1 MSGTAF
7 AVFLQRLSEFGLPP
21 CPVCQ
26 SASGLPLSSQPLFLL
41 GERYTLRSE
50 AGCQGEQE
58 NAAGGEVDEAEA
70 AHLMASWLSLPRCT
84 YRAAFPPLPGGLTS
98 DAGWG
103 CTLRSGQMLLARAL
117 SCLVLGREWRWTAPP
132 SGEVDAGGAAHAQ
145 LMHLFQDEPGRPFG
159 LHALCEAGAACGVT
173 AGAWLGPHALCNALK
188 AAAEAALGEHRLLVR
203 VVSSGCGGAP
213 TLCRDDVLQAATRAH
228 GTPAPRIVLPVLPVA
243 DGNEGAQAPW
253 TPVLLLVPLVLGLGR
268 AVNPAYGPQLC
279 AALAMPQSVGIV
291 GGRPGTSLY
300 FVGVQ
305 GDAVLYLDP
314 HEVQPHV
321 AHDAHGEA
329 APFPVESYHCAT
341 LRHMSL
347 SGIDPSLALG
357 FFAPS
362 KADFDSLCDS
372 LQAQAEGARAAP
384 LLTVAARAAAEGGA
398 QRREEGLSEGEG
410 QDADEWQVL

>member
-1 MSGTAF
+1 MQSSYSVSLSLASPGT
-7 AVFLQRLSEFGLPP
+7 
-21 CPVCQ
+21 VCQ

-103 CTLRSGQMLLARAL
+103 CTLRSGQMLLARTL
-117 SCLVLGREWRWTAPP
+117 SCLVLGREWRWRTSP
-132 SGEVDAGGAAHAQ
+132 SDEGDARGAAHAQ

-159 LHALCEAGAACGVT
+159 LHALCEAGAACGIT

-203 VVSSGCGGAP
+203 VVSSGGGGAP
-213 TLCRDDVLQAATRAH
+213 TLCREEVLQAATRVH
-228 GTPAPRIVLPVLPVA
+228 STPAPRTALPVRPVA
-243 DGNEGAQAPW
+243 DGDEGAQPPPW

-279 AALAMPQSVGIV
+279 AALSMPQSVGIV

-321 AHDAHGEA
+321 LHDARGEA

-341 LRHMSL
+341 LRHMCL
-347 SGIDPSLALG
+347 SGVDPSLALG
-357 FFAPS
+357 FLAAS
-362 KADFDSLCDS
+362 NADFDSLCDT

-398 QRREEGLSEGEG
+398 QQPEEGLSEGEG
-410 QDADEWQVL
+410 EGAEEEWQML